1 MKRSWIAAAAMVL
14 GWLVL
19 VACSED
25 PPNVRE
31 PTGQVATRVGEP
43 DGRIVF
49 TRADPSAGVLAG
61 DGETYTYTLNADG
74 TDEQPLF
81 SEGPSASP
89 RWSPDGADIHIF
101 CCDDG
106 MVAHVVDSETGVI
119 RSSFPSPDPTLETF
133 CGGAWSPDGKRL
145 ACEVFGVDDP
155 SRNGIYSIRASDGG
169 GLTQITSVTG
179 GDDIPGDYSPD
190 GESLVFFR
198 DSNEGK
204 AGIFVTEL
212 DGDDVHKISPPG
224 VVVAYT
230 TAGSWSPSGDR
241 ILFVAQNTPKHHKA
255 IWVVNADGSDP
266 HRLPIAP
273 GCGGPL
279 SDADS
284 IGCYSP
290 SWSPDGQW
298 IVFVRSA
305 PDGSEENLW
314 IVKADGSGLV
324 QLTDGGFDDQP
335 DWGLD
340 PTE

>member
-1 MKRSWIAAAAMVL
+1 
-14 GWLVL
+14 
-19 VACSED
+19 
-25 PPNVRE
+25 
-31 PTGQVATRVGEP
+31 
-43 DGRIVF
+43 
-49 TRADPSAGVLAG
+49 VLAG
-61 DGETYTYTLNADG
+61 DGDTYTYTVNADG

-89 RWSPDGADIHIF
+89 RWSSNGTDIHVF

-106 MVAHVVDSETGVI
+106 MAAHVLDPETGI
-119 RSSFPSPDPTLETF
+119 IQTSFPSPDPTLETF

-155 SRNGIYSIRASDGG
+155 SRTGIYLIRASDGG
-169 GLTQITSVTG
+169 GLTRITSVTG
-179 GDDIPGDYSPD
+179 GEDIPGDYSPD
-190 GESLVFFR
+190 GDSLVFFR

-204 AGIFVTEL
+204 V
-212 DGDDVHKISPPG
+212 
-224 VVVAYT
+224 
-230 TAGSWSPSGDR
+230 
-241 ILFVAQNTPKHHKA
+241 

-279 SDADS
+279 SNPDS
-284 IGCYSP
+284 FGCYSP

-298 IVFVRSA
+298 IVFVRPA

-324 QLTDGGFDDQP
+324 RLTDGGFDDQP
-335 DWGLD
+335 DWGPD
-340 PTE
+340 PTA